1 MDAHLPGKLL
11 VMRREGELRRGLMDH
26 ALSILMMAVEH
37 HTVLETELL
46 RGRQV
51 PRPQPMVC
59 SRMDSQL
66 APRHPVME
74 EEAAAVMLGVV
85 PRLQHIK
92 IPLPPMITGH
102 QINHLRTDGAQVRTM
117 HQLLELLWQLPLL
130 LL

>member
-1 MDAHLPGKLL
+1 VDAHLPGKLL
-11 VMRREGELRRGLMDH
+11 VMRREGELQRGLMDH

-74 EEAAAVMLGVV
+74 EEAGAVILGVV

-102 QINHLRTDGAQVRTM
+102 QINHL
-117 HQLLELLWQLPLL
+117 
-130 LL
+130 